1 MRLTEAQ
8 KRHLRGM
15 AHHLH
20 PCVHVGQAGVTPALL
35 AELDGALSHHEL
47 LKVRV
52 RAGDREARD
61 AMIGDLASRSGS
73 TLVSRVGNVAVLYR
87 PDARGPRLVL
97 P

>member
-1 MRLTEAQ
+1 MQLTEPQ
-8 KRHLRGM
+8 KRHLRGL

-20 PCVHVGQAGVTPALL
+20 PCVHVGQAGVSSSLL

-47 LKVRV
+47 LKIKV
-52 RAGDREARD
+52 RAGDRETRD
-61 AMIGDLASRSGS
+61 AMISDLACRSGS
-73 TLVSRVGNVAVLYR
+73 TVVSRIGNVAILYR